1 MWISPHPPLVR
12 ACNARQACCNHES
25 FHALSYHEWL
35 ASHSSI
41 GSSQS
46 VHLNCGKG
54 TVDRRGPRSFEHA
67 MQGTCCNN
75 ESVHALSFHERLSS
89 HGSLGSSQSVHLN
102 CGKGGVDRRGA
113 ARSSMQLKAR
123 MLQIAL
129 DPSTHPLPTSGLSIT
144 ARSSL
149 QLFFLVAA
157 EAFTELECEGKEVPS
172 LARES
177 RTVRGNNLNDAGL
190 QGEYTN
196 GYK

>member
-1 MWISPHPPLVR
+1 M
-12 ACNARQACCNHES
+12 
-25 FHALSYHEWL
+25 ALFPSGRVTECLWD
-35 ASHSSI
+35 SNS
-41 GSSQS
+41 G
-46 VHLNCGKG
+46 
-54 TVDRRGPRSFEHA
+54 EH
-67 MQGTCCNN
+67 
-75 ESVHALSFHERLSS
+75 
-89 HGSLGSSQSVHLN
+89 
-102 CGKGGVDRRGA
+102 
-113 ARSSMQLKAR
+113 
-123 MLQIAL
+123 
-129 DPSTHPLPTSGLSIT
+129 GLSIT

>member
-1 MWISPHPPLVR
+1 MWGGLGS
-12 ACNARQACCNHES
+12 
-25 FHALSYHEWL
+25 WL

-46 VHLNCGKG
+46 VHLNCVKG

-144 ARSSL
+144 
-149 QLFFLVAA
+149 LFFLVAA
-157 EAFTELECEGKEVPS
+157 EAFTEIEFEGKEVPS

-177 RTVRGNNLNDAGL
+177 
-190 QGEYTN
+190 
-196 GYK
+196 

>member
-1 MWISPHPPLVR
+1 MNRFTHFLFTSGFPR
-12 ACNARQACCNHES
+12 MACSVAPK
-25 FHALSYHEWL
+25 
-35 ASHSSI
+35 
-41 GSSQS
+41 S
-46 VHLNCGKG
+46 VHLNCGK
-54 TVDRRGPRSFEHA
+54 V
-67 MQGTCCNN
+67 N
-75 ESVHALSFHERLSS
+75 
-89 HGSLGSSQSVHLN
+89 
-102 CGKGGVDRRGA
+102 VDRRGA

-177 RTVRGNNLNDAGL
+177 RTARGNNLNDAGL

>member
-1 MWISPHPPLVR
+1 MWI
-12 ACNARQACCNHES
+12 
-25 FHALSYHEWL
+25 
-35 ASHSSI
+35 
-41 GSSQS
+41 
-46 VHLNCGKG
+46 
-54 TVDRRGPRSFEHA
+54 
-67 MQGTCCNN
+67 
-75 ESVHALSFHERLSS
+75 
-89 HGSLGSSQSVHLN
+89 
-102 CGKGGVDRRGA
+102 A
-113 ARSSMQLKAR
+113 AAPQLKAR

-144 ARSSL
+144 ARSSM

-177 RTVRGNNLNDAGL
+177 RTARGNNLNDAGL

>member
-41 GSSQS
+41 SSSQS
-46 VHLNCGKG
+46 VHLSCGKG

-89 HGSLGSSQSVHLN
+89 HGLLGSSQISAPELWEGERGSPRRRSFEHATQGTDVAN
-102 CGKGGVDRRGA
+102 CIGPFHAPASHKWLV
-113 ARSSMQLKAR
+113 
-123 MLQIAL
+123 
-129 DPSTHPLPTSGLSIT
+129 T

-190 QGEYTN
+190 QGESTN

>member
-1 MWISPHPPLVR
+1 MWIPPHPPLVR

-46 VHLNCGKG
+46 VHLNCGK
-54 TVDRRGPRSFEHA
+54 V
-67 MQGTCCNN
+67 N
-75 ESVHALSFHERLSS
+75 
-89 HGSLGSSQSVHLN
+89 
-102 CGKGGVDRRGA
+102 VDRRGA
-113 ARSSMQLKAR
+113 ARSSMQLKVW

-144 ARSSL
+144 AGSSL

>member
-1 MWISPHPPLVR
+1 MNRFTHFLFTSGFPR
-12 ACNARQACCNHES
+12 MACSVAPK
-25 FHALSYHEWL
+25 
-35 ASHSSI
+35 
-41 GSSQS
+41 S

-54 TVDRRGPRSFEHA
+54 DRGSPRRRSFEHA
-67 MQGTCCNN
+67 TQGTDVANCIGPF
-75 ESVHALSFHERLSS
+75 HAPAS
-89 HGSLGSSQSVHLN
+89 HKWLV
-102 CGKGGVDRRGA
+102 
-113 ARSSMQLKAR
+113 
-123 MLQIAL
+123 
-129 DPSTHPLPTSGLSIT
+129 T

-177 RTVRGNNLNDAGL
+177 QTVHGNNLNDAGL

>member
-1 MWISPHPPLVR
+1 MWIPPHPPLVR

-54 TVDRRGPRSFEHA
+54 TVDRCGPRSFEHA
-67 MQGTCCNN
+67 MQGTCCNH

-102 CGKGGVDRRGA
+102 CGKGAWIA
-113 ARSSMQLKAR
+113 AAPLVRACNSRHGCCKLHWTLPRTRFPQVACPSQLDPRCSSSFSSRLRHSLSWNAKAR
-123 MLQIAL
+123 RYLA
-129 DPSTHPLPTSGLSIT
+129 SREK
-144 ARSSL
+144 AE
-149 QLFFLVAA
+149 LFAA
-157 EAFTELECEGKEVPS
+157 T
-172 LARES
+172 
-177 RTVRGNNLNDAGL
+177 T
-190 QGEYTN
+190 
-196 GYK
+196 